1 MIQRRIVSM
10 SILIITI
17 FSLLAPFSRVD
28 AATKVVAKT
37 APKVVKKVT
46 PQPKTSVKSATAK
59 TSAVKKVTTKKK
71 ATKKKKKKVVHK
83 DKINTTIAPLID
95 PANPY

>member
-1 MIQRRIVSM
+1 MA
-10 SILIITI
+10 I
-17 FSLLAPFSRVD
+17 FSLLVPFSRVS

-46 PQPKTSVKSATAK
+46 PQPKTVVKSATTK
-59 TSAVKKVTTKKK
+59 TSVAKKVTTKKK
-71 ATKKKKKKVVHK
+71 VVKKKKKKAVHK